1 MPYVELHAH
10 SSYSF
15 LDGAS
20 LPEELAVRAAELG
33 YPALALTDHDGVYGS
48 LEFAHAAKHFG
59 VRPITGA
66 ELTLADRSHVTVLV
80 ETAKGYAN
88 LCRLIT
94 AAHAHTRPEG
104 KETQPPA
111 DPALDQA
118 LLEELN
124 EGLVCLSGCARHGL
138 AVRNPNGAARLARA
152 FGRERFFVEL
162 QRPYERGDARRNAG
176 LRDLAASLGVPTIVT
191 GDVHAHHL
199 RRAALQDV
207 LVAIRHRSSL
217 DGCEA
222 ERRGNHECVLLSPA
236 EMVERFPEDRAA
248 VARTVEL
255 AERLRFDL
263 TEELGYRYP
272 DFSDSPEPAIV
283 QLAHVCKRTFE
294 DRYPRGHKLRREA
307 RARLDEELKLIDE
320 LGLAGFFLLHWDVLE
335 LARECALEVRG
346 RDSPRHALPPGRGRG
361 SSVGSLVCYLTGLSH
376 VDPVGAEL
384 SLGRFL
390 NRELDSVPDID
401 LDFPRDIREKLIV
414 AVTERYGREHAA
426 LVASF
431 STYRSRG
438 AIRDVGKALGLPY
451 AELERIARVSEGWNA
466 KRVAEELQQ
475 LPDAD
480 RKLLSPRWRA
490 FGELCHEIAGLPRH
504 ISQHPGGMVISSRPL
519 VELVPVQPAAMAG
532 RQMCQWDKDSC
543 ADAGFL
549 KIDLLGLGMLSAVE
563 DCVDQIARLQGKPI
577 DLSRIPLD
585 DKAVYEEIQ
594 RADTIGDFQIESRA
608 QMQSLLRTRP
618 ENIDD
623 LTVQVALVRPG
634 PIQGKAVHPYIEHRQ
649 RLREDP
655 SFVPPVDH
663 PLLADCLRSTLGVV
677 VFQDQVL
684 EVAIALAGFSVGEA
698 EGLRRAMS
706 RKRSHDALEAYRE
719 RFVEGALRKG
729 VDAETADMVYDKLV
743 GFSGF
748 GFPKSHA
755 AAFGLLAY
763 QSAWLR
769 HHYPAEFLCALLNA
783 QPMGFYPPAT
793 LVRDGQRRGVETRP
807 PDVNVSAA
815 KCAVEDGAVRI
826 GIDYVNGIGEDRG
839 GGCRRGARAG
849 ANRSPSV
856 RDLAQRTQL
865 SEHGLETLIVAGA
878 CDCFE
883 LPRRQLLWQL
893 GLVPRSQSVPGS
905 GGEEKQLALPLDP
918 TAATPELPEPT
929 VWERMLAD
937 YRTTN
942 LSVGV
947 HPHGAPAC
955 ASAGWRDLL
964 ARPRERAGPRAG
976 GDRGNGCRT
985 AAARDRERRR
995 LHADRGRVRPGQPD
1009 RAAVGLRQAPSDRP
1023 RRAAHPRA
1031 RPLRTDRAQPERPRP
1046 LARDTRAARAPDLA
1060 GVRSGRQPARAPTT
1074 SATADSVGL
1083 RRLLIGSRCS
1093 IERPSCAL
1101 RLKAVL
1107 TSATWVNACGKLP
1120 SWRRVSGS
1128 HSSASR
1134 PRSLR
1139 RSRSRSKDLLGLV
1152 VPSLEREIV
1161 GEPEGAR
1168 EERALAGRQPVDG
1181 PCLFV
1186 VRCTGRRA
1194 RRARGHARSPRPCR
1208 PCAGRPPGGSRRAGS
1223 SAGSRP
1229 AASSRTTA

>member
-1 MPYVELHAH
+1 MTIELEPEFPHRTRKKAMKPPVREADQGRTPTNSVPYIELHAH

-20 LPEELAVRAAELG
+20 LPEELAVSAAELG

-66 ELTLADRSHVTVLV
+66 ELTLADRSHVTILV

-94 AAHAHTRPEG
+94 AAHAHTRPIG
-104 KETQPPA
+104 KESQPAA
-111 DPALDQA
+111 DPALDQG

-124 EGLVCLSGCARHGL
+124 EGLVCLSGCARHGV
-138 AVRNPNGAARLARA
+138 AVRNPNAASRLARA
-152 FGRERFFVEL
+152 FGGDRFFVEL
-162 QRPYERGDARRNAG
+162 QRPYERGDTRRNAG
-176 LRDLAASLGVPTIVT
+176 LRDLAETLGVPTIVT
-191 GDVHAHHL
+191 GDVHAHHP
-199 RRAALQDV
+199 RRAPLQDV
-207 LVAIRHRSSL
+207 LVAIRHRSAL

-236 EMVERFPEDRAA
+236 EVVERFPEDRAA

-283 QLAHVCKRTFE
+283 QLAHVCNSAFE
-294 DRYPRGHKLRREA
+294 GRYPTGHKLRREA
-307 RARLDEELKLIDE
+307 RARLEDELKLIDE

-466 KRVAEELQQ
+466 KRVAEELQL

-480 RKLLSPRWRA
+480 RKMMSPRWRA
-490 FGELCHEIAGLPRH
+490 FAELCSEIAGLPRH

-543 ADAGFL
+543 SDAGFL

-563 DCVDQIARLQGKPI
+563 DCVDQIVRLQGKPI

-634 PIQGKAVHPYIEHRQ
+634 PIQGKAVHPYIDHRQ

-663 PLLADCLRSTLGVV
+663 PLLAECLRSTLGVV

-719 RFVEGALRKG
+719 RFVAGALRKG
-729 VDAETADMVYDKLV
+729 VDRTTADMVYDKLV

-769 HHYPAEFLCALLNA
+769 HHHPAEFLCSLLNA

-793 LVRDGQRRGVETRP
+793 LVRDGQRRGVETRA
-807 PDVNVSAA
+807 PDVNISSA
-815 KCAVEDGAVRI
+815 KCTVEDRAVRI
-826 GIDYVNGIGEDRG
+826 GVDYVNGIGEAEAKAVVEERERDG
-839 GGCRRGARAG
+839 TFQ
-849 ANRSPSV
+849 SV

-865 SEHGLETLIVAGA
+865 SEHALETLIVAGA

-883 LPRRQLLWQL
+883 MPRRQLIWQL
-893 GLVPRSQSVPGS
+893 GLVPRSHSVPGS

-947 HPHGAPAC
+947 HPLELLRAHLPAGVI
-955 ASAGWRDLL
+955 SSRDLEQAPHHSQVAIAGMAVARQRPATANGVVFMLIEDEFGPVNLIVPPSVYDKHRAIVRGEPLIL
-964 ARPRERAGPRAG
+964 ARGRFERI
-976 GDRGNGCRT
+976 
-985 AAARDRERRR
+985 ERNQNV
-995 LHADRGRVRPGQPD
+995 L
-1009 RAAVGLRQAPSDRP
+1009 
-1023 RRAAHPRA
+1023 
-1031 RPLRTDRAQPERPRP
+1031 
-1046 LARDTRAARAPDLA
+1046 
-1060 GVRSGRQPARAPTT
+1060 VRSLETLGPIARQVSQETE
-1074 SATADSVGL
+1074 VGA
-1083 RRLLIGSRCS
+1083 S
-1093 IERPSCAL
+1093 
-1101 RLKAVL
+1101 
-1107 TSATWVNACGKLP
+1107 LP
-1120 SWRRVSGS
+1120 SA
-1128 HSSASR
+1128 HH
-1134 PRSLR
+1134 
-1139 RSRSRSKDLLGLV
+1139 
-1152 VPSLEREIV
+1152 
-1161 GEPEGAR
+1161 
-1168 EERALAGRQPVDG
+1168 
-1181 PCLFV
+1181 F
-1186 VRCTGRRA
+1186 
-1194 RRARGHARSPRPCR
+1194 GHR
-1208 PCAGRPPGGSRRAGS
+1208 
-1223 SAGSRP
+1223 
-1229 AASSRTTA
+1229 